1 MALQVAACD
10 FESFFCVFKYDNR
23 SFRTNDLDRKP
34 KMMKTTKKEL
44 EQEISVLKSQM
55 EIQLQSQMQTQA
67 MLDHMLVTDCKEPKG
82 VKLPSKNS
90 AKKRP
95 PKRSP
100 NHKRIRINEDL
111 QRAEKMQVEPQVE
124 NDVKAKLDPF
134 DPKSVEAFVKQ
145 WRPTLREKRFSIGTA
160 GAYEK
165 GEENQA
171 GNRKVKIN
179 LMMKEVKITDE
190 NNKVFFLTCI

>member
-1 MALQVAACD
+1 
-10 FESFFCVFKYDNR
+10 
-23 SFRTNDLDRKP
+23 
-34 KMMKTTKKEL
+34 
-44 EQEISVLKSQM
+44 
-55 EIQLQSQMQTQA
+55 MQTQA
-67 MLDHMLVTDCKEPKG
+67 MLDHMLETDCKEPKG

-134 DPKSVEAFVKQ
+134 DPKSVEAFEKQ
-145 WRPTLREKRFSIGTA
+145 WRPPPSAKSDLA
-160 GAYEK
+160 
-165 GEENQA
+165 QA
-171 GNRKVKIN
+171 KLELMKKVK
-179 LMMKEVKITDE
+179 KIRQGIE
-190 NNKVFFLTCI
+190 K